1 MRNKDWQMLED
12 FVVQKLKEIDHSAHT
27 TKASGGSTI
36 KGDISNNIN
45 LHIECKQRNI
55 KSVYNQDWYEK
66 CQTEVPLHSDKIAII
81 ITENKD
87 KERMVH
93 LSFEDF
99 WEIYKNNLQ
108 YKENLENK
116 IERFDRE

>member
-1 MRNKDWQMLED
+1 MRNKEWQMFED
-12 FVVQKLKEIDHSAHT
+12 YIVQKLKEIDPSAHT

-87 KERMVH
+87 KKRMVN

-99 WEIYKNNLQ
+99 WEIYKKSLTYDDPSRLFN
-108 YKENLENK
+108 
-116 IERFDRE
+116 I